1 MSQLFTPVMAIM
13 VKNNAK
19 VVRKEVQRSR
29 PPTFALFFTIMAITG
44 VNNWD
49 INSRNEPL
57 RD

>member
-1 MSQLFTPVMAIM
+1 MSQLFSPVMAIT

-19 VVRKEVQRSR
+19 VVRKEVQRLR
-29 PPTFALFFTIMAITG
+29 PPTFPLFFTVMAITG

-49 INSRNEPL
+49 INSHNEPL

>member
-1 MSQLFTPVMAIM
+1 MSQLFTPVMAIT

-29 PPTFALFFTIMAITG
+29 PPTFPLFFTVMTITG

-49 INSRNEPL
+49 INSRNEPVW
-57 RD
+57 D

>member
-1 MSQLFTPVMAIM
+1 M

-19 VVRKEVQRSR
+19 VVRKEVQRSH
-29 PPTFALFFTIMAITG
+29 PPTIPLFFTVMAITG

-57 RD
+57 WD

>member
-19 VVRKEVQRSR
+19 VMRKEVQRSR
-29 PPTFALFFTIMAITG
+29 PPTFLLFFTIMAIMG

-49 INSRNEPL
+49 INSCNEPL